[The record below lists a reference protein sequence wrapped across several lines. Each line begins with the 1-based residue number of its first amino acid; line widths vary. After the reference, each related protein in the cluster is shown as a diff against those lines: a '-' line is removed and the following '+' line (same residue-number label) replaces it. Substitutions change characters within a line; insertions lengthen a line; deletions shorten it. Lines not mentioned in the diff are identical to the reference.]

1 MIKQIYHRKPANEM
15 NGYKPFFL
23 EGANVFGSEIN
34 SKKPNRIIAF
44 ILLCVITFFGAGQV
58 NAQVSETKEI
68 KKGFSVEKSTI
79 VDINNK
85 YGDVTIETWDKDSI
99 LVFIDYTITDK
110 NFDKLKSR
118 AEQIHFELLRSGHYI
133 VINTIISS
141 SRNMLLSELIKLKET
156 IGMAEA
162 QVQINIKVFL
172 PDNLDLRI
180 KNKFGNVYINDYK
193 GDITLEMSNGKLKAH
208 DLSGYVNMQ
217 VSFGDVRINS
227 IDSGSLEVYY
237 SEMNL
242 VSARKLRITSKTSNI
257 TITEVSQMLVNSSR
271 DNYRIRMIADFETQ
285 SNWTDFSITE
295 FKQKSDINMKY
306 GDLTIERINP
316 GFEKI
321 LIDAHSTK
329 INLFFDKEADAN
341 FDIIT
346 NRNMDLPLDAIIDS
360 SEQLND
366 KERIM
371 RYLGR
376 TGEVG
381 IAKPQLILNT
391 SSADIKIFR
400 R

>member
-1 MIKQIYHRKPANEM
+1 MNGQKPFHFDLAKAFSPEM
-15 NGYKPFFL
+15 NPVRPKRFVHL
-23 EGANVFGSEIN
+23 
-34 SKKPNRIIAF
+34 
-44 ILLCVITFFGAGQV
+44 ILLSILMLFGVGQL

-68 KKGFSVEKSTI
+68 IKGFSVEKSTI

-99 LVFIDYTITDK
+99 LVFIDYTITEK
-110 NFDKLKSR
+110 NYDKLKSR

-180 KNKFGNVYINDYK
+180 KNKFGNVYIDNYK
-193 GDITLEMSNGKLKAH
+193 GDITLEMSNGKLKANN
-208 DLSGYVNMQ
+208 LSGYVNMQ

-237 SEMNL
+237 SDMNL

-257 TITEVSQMLVNSSR
+257 TITEVTQMLVNSSR
-271 DNYRIRMIADFETQ
+271 DDYRIRMITDFETE
-285 SNWTDFSITE
+285 SNWTDFLITE
-295 FKQKSDINMKY
+295 FKRKSDINMKY

-316 GFEKI
+316 GIEKI
-321 LIDAHSTK
+321 IIDARSTK
-329 INLFFDKEADAN
+329 INLFFDKESDVN

-360 SEQLND
+360 SELLND

-371 RYLGR
+371 RYVGR

-381 IAKPQLILNT
+381 LAKPQLILNT
-391 SSADIKIFR
+391 SSADIKIFSR
-400 R
+400 